1 MRKLLTVIGLTFL
14 MLAGC
19 SNGDF
24 DKAMDEGKTALTNK
38 EYKNALSSF
47 ERALDEKKDDS
58 DAKVFVEQTKVMIE
72 AVKLK
77 EETKVEESIKSFE
90 KVENMKN
97 GNTTLVKQAK
107 EERTALLAILETKK
121 KYSEQLVK
129 SEELIGKK
137 NYSEAKELL
146 TKLVS
151 ETKDN
156 KSLEEYNKKAAGLIT
171 KIGEEEKNAKNVAV
185 ATKTE
190 KTNTAPAQKVATENN
205 KKVEADKTQKVAT
218 ENNKKVEADKT
229 QKVAT
234 ENNKKVEA
242 DKTQNVT
249 TENNKKVEADKTQNV
264 TTENNKKVETG
275 KNQDAFTFDKAKE
288 YIKNEY
294 KEEYD
299 YTLEDTQVENGK
311 KYYKIR
317 VRTTYKIE
325 GAAGSGFTGVFK
337 VFEDGTIIELH

>member
-1 MRKLLTVIGLTFL
+1 

-19 SNGDF
+19 SNGNF
-24 DKAMDEGKTALTNK
+24 EKEMDAGKTALTNK

-47 ERALDEKKDDS
+47 EKALDEKQDDS
-58 DAKVFVEQTKVMIE
+58 DVMVLVEQTKIMIE

-90 KVENMKN
+90 KVENMKD
-97 GNTTLVKQAK
+97 GNNTLIKQAK
-107 EERTALLAILETKK
+107 EERTALLAVLEQKK
-121 KYSEQLVK
+121 KYSEQLAK
-129 SEELIGKK
+129 SEELISKK
-137 NYSEAKELL
+137 NYAQAKEILN
-146 TKLVS
+146 KLVA

-156 KSLEEYNKKAAGLIT
+156 KNLEEYNKKAVGLVT
-171 KIGEEEKNAKNVAV
+171 KINEEEKNAKSEAAVKAQKNVV
-185 ATKTE
+185 
-190 KTNTAPAQKVATENN
+190 TNQKVATEKN
-205 KKVEADKTQKVAT
+205 EKTETEKNQKVAT
-218 ENNKKVEADKT
+218 EKNGKTEA
-229 QKVAT
+229 
-234 ENNKKVEA
+234 
-242 DKTQNVT
+242 
-249 TENNKKVEADKTQNV
+249 
-264 TTENNKKVETG
+264 G
-275 KNQDAFTFDKAKE
+275 KNQNAFTFEKAKE

-337 VFEDGTIIELH
+337 VFEDGTIIEMH

>member
-1 MRKLLTVIGLTFL
+1 MKKLLTVMGLTVL

-19 SNGDF
+19 SNGNYE
-24 DKAMDEGKTALTNK
+24 KAMDEGNTALTNK
-38 EYKNALSSF
+38 EYKTALSSF
-47 ERALDEKKDDS
+47 EKALDEKKDDS
-58 DAKVFVEQTKVMIE
+58 DVKVLVEQTKAMIE

-77 EETKVEESIKSFE
+77 EETKVEESVKSFE
-90 KVENMKN
+90 KVESVKN
-97 GNTTLVKQAK
+97 GSTTLVKQAK
-107 EERTALLAILETKK
+107 EERTALLAILDTKK

-137 NYSEAKELL
+137 NYAEAKELL

-171 KIGEEEKNAKNVAV
+171 KIGEEEKNAKNETV

-190 KTNTAPAQKVATENN
+190 KMNTAPVQKVVTENN
-205 KKVEADKTQKVAT
+205 
-218 ENNKKVEADKT
+218 NKVEADKT

-242 DKTQNVT
+242 DKTQNVA

-275 KNQDAFTFDKAKE
+275 KTQDDFTFEKAKA

-294 KEEYD
+294 KEEYN
-299 YTLEDTQVENGK
+299 YTLEDTKVENGK
-311 KYYKIR
+311 KYYQIR

-337 VFEDGTIIELH
+337 VFEDGTIIEMH

>member
-1 MRKLLTVIGLTFL
+1 MKKLLTVIGLMFL

-19 SNGDF
+19 SNGNF

-58 DAKVFVEQTKVMIE
+58 DAKVLVEQTKVMIE

-107 EERTALLAILETKK
+107 EERTALLAILEQKK

-129 SEELIGKK
+129 SEELINKK
-137 NYSEAKELL
+137 NYAEAKELL
-146 TKLVS
+146 NKLVS

-156 KSLEEYNKKAAGLIT
+156 KNLEEYNKKAVGLIT
-171 KIGEEEKNAKNVAV
+171 KIDEEEKNAKSE
-185 ATKTE
+185 ATKAQKTNVVTNQKVTTE
-190 KTNTAPAQKVATENN
+190 KP
-205 KKVEADKTQKVAT
+205 KKVEAEKNEKVTT
-218 ENNKKVEADKT
+218 EKPKKVEAEKNE
-229 QKVAT
+229 KVTT
-234 ENNKKVEA
+234 EKPKKVEA
-242 DKTQNVT
+242 EKNEKVT
-249 TENNKKVEADKTQNV
+249 TEKSQKVETEKNEKV
-264 TTENNKKVETG
+264 TAEKPEKVETG
-275 KNQDAFTFDKAKE
+275 KNQDAFTFEKAKE

-299 YTLEDTQVENGK
+299 YTLENTQVENGK
-311 KYYKIR
+311 KYYQIR

-325 GAAGSGFTGVFK
+325 GAAGPGFTGVFK
-337 VFEDGTIIELH
+337 VFEDGTIVEIH

>member
-1 MRKLLTVIGLTFL
+1 MKKLLAVIGLTFL

-19 SNGDF
+19 SDGNF
-24 DKAMDEGKTALTNK
+24 EKAMDEGNTALTDK
-38 EYKNALSSF
+38 EYKTALSSF
-47 ERALDEKKDDS
+47 EKALDEKKDDS
-58 DAKVFVEQTKVMIE
+58 DAKVFVEQTKAMIE
-72 AVKLK
+72 AMKLK

-90 KVENMKN
+90 KVESVKN
-97 GNTTLVKQAK
+97 GSTTLVKQAK

-129 SEELIGKK
+129 SEELISKK

-146 TKLVS
+146 NKLVS
-151 ETKDN
+151 DTKDN
-156 KSLEEYNKKAAGLIT
+156 KNLEEYNKKAAGLIT
-171 KIGEEEKNAKNVAV
+171 KIGEEEKNVKSEAV
-185 ATKTE
+185 AAKTE
-190 KTNTAPAQKVATENN
+190 KTNAVPSQKVATEKPQKVETENN
-205 KKVEADKTQKVAT
+205 QKVEAEKPQKVTTEKNQKVET
-218 ENNKKVEADKT
+218 ENN
-229 QKVAT
+229 Q
-234 ENNKKVEA
+234 
-242 DKTQNVT
+242 
-249 TENNKKVEADKTQNV
+249 
-264 TTENNKKVETG
+264 KVETG
-275 KNQDAFTFDKAKE
+275 KNQDEFTFEKAKG

-337 VFEDGTIIELH
+337 VFEDGTIVEMH

>member
-1 MRKLLTVIGLTFL
+1 MKKLLMVIGLTFL

-19 SNGDF
+19 SNGNF

-47 ERALDEKKDDS
+47 EKALDEKKDDS
-58 DAKVFVEQTKVMIE
+58 DAKMLVEQTKVMIE

-97 GNTTLVKQAK
+97 GNSTLVKQAK
-107 EERTALLAILETKK
+107 EERTALLAIVEQKK

-129 SEELIGKK
+129 SEELINKK
-137 NYSEAKELL
+137 NYAEAKDILN
-146 TKLVS
+146 KLVS

-156 KSLEEYNKKAAGLIT
+156 KNLEEYNKKASGLIT
-171 KIGEEEKNAKNVAV
+171 KIGEAEKNATVAK
-185 ATKTE
+185 AE
-190 KTNTAPAQKVATENN
+190 KTNVATN
-205 KKVEADKTQKVAT
+205 QK
-218 ENNKKVEADKT
+218 
-229 QKVAT
+229 
-234 ENNKKVEA
+234 
-242 DKTQNVT
+242 VT
-249 TENNKKVEADKTQNV
+249 TEKPQKVETEKNQKV
-264 TTENNKKVETG
+264 TTEKPQKVEVEKNQKETAEKPQKVETEKNQKVTTEKNQKVETG
-275 KNQDAFTFDKAKE
+275 KTQDAFTFEKAKE

-294 KEEYD
+294 KEDYD
-299 YTLEDTQVENGK
+299 YTLENTQVENGK
-311 KYYKIR
+311 KYYQIR

-337 VFEDGTIIELH
+337 VFEDGTIVEVH

>member
-1 MRKLLTVIGLTFL
+1 MVIGLTFL

-19 SNGDF
+19 SNGNF

-47 ERALDEKKDDS
+47 EKALDEKKDDS
-58 DAKVFVEQTKVMIE
+58 DAKVLVEQTKVMIE

-97 GNTTLVKQAK
+97 GNSTLVKQAK
-107 EERTALLAILETKK
+107 EERTALLAIVEQKK

-129 SEELIGKK
+129 SEELINKK
-137 NYSEAKELL
+137 NYAEAKDILN
-146 TKLVS
+146 KLVS

-156 KSLEEYNKKAAGLIT
+156 KNLEEYNKKASGLIT
-171 KIGEEEKNAKNVAV
+171 KIGEAEKNATVAK
-185 ATKTE
+185 AE
-190 KTNTAPAQKVATENN
+190 KTNVATNQKVTTEKPQKVETEKN
-205 KKVEADKTQKVAT
+205 KKVTT
-218 ENNKKVEADKT
+218 EKPQKVEAEKN
-229 QKVAT
+229 QKVTA
-234 ENNKKVEA
+234 EKPQKVETE
-242 DKTQNVT
+242 KNQKVT
-249 TENNKKVEADKTQNV
+249 TEKNQ
-264 TTENNKKVETG
+264 KVETG
-275 KNQDAFTFDKAKE
+275 KTQDAFTFEKAKE

-294 KEEYD
+294 KEDYD
-299 YTLEDTQVENGK
+299 YTLENTQVENGK
-311 KYYKIR
+311 KYYQIR

-337 VFEDGTIIELH
+337 VFEDGTIVEVH

>member
-1 MRKLLTVIGLTFL
+1 MVIGLTFL

-19 SNGDF
+19 SNGNF

-47 ERALDEKKDDS
+47 EKALDEKKDDS
-58 DAKVFVEQTKVMIE
+58 DAKMLVEQTKVMIE

-107 EERTALLAILETKK
+107 EERTALLAIVEQKK

-129 SEELIGKK
+129 SEELINKK
-137 NYSEAKELL
+137 NYAEAKDILN
-146 TKLVS
+146 KLVS

-156 KSLEEYNKKAAGLIT
+156 KNLEEYNKKASGLIT
-171 KIGEEEKNAKNVAV
+171 KIGEAEKNATVAK
-185 ATKTE
+185 AE
-190 KTNTAPAQKVATENN
+190 KTNVATN
-205 KKVEADKTQKVAT
+205 QK
-218 ENNKKVEADKT
+218 
-229 QKVAT
+229 
-234 ENNKKVEA
+234 
-242 DKTQNVT
+242 VT
-249 TENNKKVEADKTQNV
+249 TEKPQKVETEKNQKLTTEKPQKVEVEKNQKVTAEKPQKVETEKNQKV
-264 TTENNKKVETG
+264 TTEKNQKVETG
-275 KNQDAFTFDKAKE
+275 KTQDAFTFEKAKE

-294 KEEYD
+294 KEDYD
-299 YTLEDTQVENGK
+299 YTLENTQVENGK
-311 KYYKIR
+311 KYYQIR

-337 VFEDGTIIELH
+337 VFEDGTIVEVH